1 MLLNILL
8 TILLNKF
15 TQSVIVLPIYLLPKE
30 NYKHNTK
37 NLSIYEKTIDSLY
50 KSHFYTLLELGDPIQ
65 KIPVLIKTELNSFII
80 NSFNSI
86 KNSSSYNYIDTFNI
100 SELFYINNNFSF
112 YDEKK
117 SKSFIL
123 NKCDYSKFY
132 EAEQICDCN
141 ETFIF
146 YKDLLFC
153 NKTKKDKIYFQ
164 LTRNAEDN
172 ITGEIGLNLYDKNKM
187 FYNSFLNILKKYNFI
202 NNYNWYFDYNNTLNN
217 GHKLIIGVLPHELY
231 PNIYSEN
238 QLFYTKAISNNYMI
252 YWRIKFNKI
261 MAVNSDMFASLK
273 YFEDT
278 DIEFKFD
285 SDIIIATEDYSN
297 YIFKI
302 FNTYFIN
309 KKCFNS
315 SINDYKD
322 YSSKLIFIYC
332 KYNKNFFF
340 ELSESLL
347 PTIYLYSIDFNY
359 TFEIDSDD
367 ILFIKNDY
375 IYLRILFNDNK
386 IKNKIW
392 KLGKPFSLKYKFVFN
407 PETKQVGFYNK
418 DYSNEAKNKKILN
431 DDNGKDIKK
440 DITIKIFIIV
450 IFGILLIY
458 LLFKTYKIISNIK
471 RQKRKNEIII
481 INDYKYY
488 SQNNIKEMNIISENN
503 K

>member
-8 TILLNKF
+8 IILLNKF

-37 NLSIYEKTIDSLY
+37 NLSLYEKTIDLLY
-50 KSHFYTLLELGDPIQ
+50 KSHFYTSIELGDPIQ

-100 SELFYINNNFSF
+100 SELFYINNIFTF

-132 EAEQICDCN
+132 EAEEICDCN

-146 YKDLLFC
+146 YKDLLLC

-187 FYNSFLNILKKYNFI
+187 YYNSFFHILKKYIFI
-202 NNYNWYFDYNNTLNN
+202 NNYNWYFDYDSNLKNEY
-217 GHKLIIGVLPHELY
+217 KLIIGALPHELQ

-252 YWRIKFNKI
+252 YWRIMFNKI
-261 MAVNSDMFASLK
+261 FAVNSDIFASLK

-285 SDIIIATEDYSN
+285 NDIIIATEEYSN

-302 FNTYFIN
+302 LNTYFIN
-309 KKCFNS
+309 KICFNS
-315 SINDYKD
+315 SINDNKV
-322 YSSKLIFIYC
+322 YSNKLIFI
-332 KYNKNFFF
+332 
-340 ELSESLL
+340 L
-347 PTIYLYSIDFNY
+347 
-359 TFEIDSDD
+359 
-367 ILFIKNDY
+367 
-375 IYLRILFNDNK
+375 
-386 IKNKIW
+386 
-392 KLGKPFSLKYKFVFN
+392 
-407 PETKQVGFYNK
+407 
-418 DYSNEAKNKKILN
+418 
-431 DDNGKDIKK
+431 
-440 DITIKIFIIV
+440 
-450 IFGILLIY
+450 
-458 LLFKTYKIISNIK
+458 
-471 RQKRKNEIII
+471 
-481 INDYKYY
+481 
-488 SQNNIKEMNIISENN
+488 
-503 K
+503 